1 MDDVCPACG
10 ASGAKPQAT
19 LEVDKQHATYFPNR
33 PDIAARLSSAL
44 ALRAYQLMACGTCG
58 LVFAAPMTSPGSAW
72 YALAY
77 EAWNVKPEHR
87 WEYDAVLAKLG
98 PAERVYEIGCG
109 TGAFLL
115 ACRQQQIAASG
126 VDFWPDAIARCR
138 DAGLEASV
146 AEVSMGETPP
156 PSSPA
161 SAIASFH
168 VLEHLQEPRELF
180 RHAATA
186 ARDGA
191 ALWISVP
198 SYRRPNRLLGYREPM
213 DEPPHHLTQWTDA
226 AFAAIGR
233 PYGWELSDVWFE
245 PFSLRGGLFAVAS
258 HFRLYQVL
266 ETRQWLGVRR
276 VEQAVRALLYPVAAW
291 RLRQHPERPRMT
303 GLSMLVRYRRV
314 PTPTS

>member
-1 MDDVCPACG
+1 VDDVCPACG
-10 ASGAKPQAT
+10 ASGARLQAT
-19 LEVDKQHATYFPNR
+19 LAVDKQHAAYFPNQ
-33 PDIAARLSSAL
+33 PAIAARLSSAL

-233 PYGWELSDVWFE
+233 PYGWELTDVWFE

-266 ETRQWLGVRR
+266 EARRWLGTRR
-276 VEQAVRALLYPVAAW
+276 VEQAIRALLYPVAAW
-291 RLRQHPERPRMT
+291 RLRRHPERQRMT

>member
-1 MDDVCPACG
+1 MDDICPACS
-10 ASGAKPQAT
+10 ASCASLQAT
-19 LEVDKQHATYFPNR
+19 LEVDKQHALYFPSQ
-33 PDIAARLSSAL
+33 PDIGARLSSAL
-44 ALRAYQLMACGTCG
+44 KYRAYRLMSCGACG
-58 LVFAAPMTSPGSAW
+58 LVFAAPMAAPGSAW

-77 EAWNVKPEHR
+77 EALNVKPEHR

-98 PAERVYEIGCG
+98 PGERVYEIGCG

-115 ACRQQQIAASG
+115 ACRRQEIAASG
-126 VDFWPDAIARCR
+126 VDFWPEAIARCR
-138 DAGLEASV
+138 RAGLEASV

-161 SAIASFH
+161 SAVASFH
-168 VLEHLQEPRELF
+168 VLEHLDEPRALF
-180 RHAATA
+180 QHAAIA
-186 ARDGA
+186 AGDGA

-198 SYRRPNRLLGYREPM
+198 SDRRPNRLLGYREPM

-233 PYGWELSDVWFE
+233 PYGWELTDIWFE

-258 HFRLYQVL
+258 HFRLYQML
-266 ETRQWLGVRR
+266 EARRWLGVRR

-291 RLRQHPERPRMT
+291 RLRRHPARQRMT

-314 PTPTS
+314 PTSIS